1 MKKTLIII
9 GGVIGFLYSLI
20 GPIVSYSDTAPL
32 DDEIGFEIV
41 SWKIF
46 ILESLL
52 CISVGLLVGW
62 IMFLL
67 KKKYK
72 KENITYKFT

>member
-1 MKKTLIII
+1 MKKILIIT

-41 SWKIF
+41 SWKVF

-52 CISVGLLVGW
+52 CISVGFLVGW
-62 IMFLL
+62 IMFLFL
-67 KKKYK
+67 KKIKCG
-72 KENITYKFT
+72 E

>member
-1 MKKTLIII
+1 MKKILIIT

-41 SWKIF
+41 SWKLF
-46 ILESLL
+46 ILQSLL
-52 CISVGLLVGW
+52 CISVGFLVGW
-62 IMFLL
+62 IMFLFL
-67 KKKYK
+67 KKIKCG
-72 KENITYKFT
+72 E

>member
-1 MKKTLIII
+1 MKKTLIIT

-41 SWKIF
+41 SWKVF
-46 ILESLL
+46 ILEFLL

-67 KKKYK
+67 FKKVIKKK
-72 KENITYKFT
+72 I

>member
-1 MKKTLIII
+1 MKKTLIIT

-41 SWKIF
+41 SWKVF

-67 KKKYK
+67 FKKVIKKK
-72 KENITYKFT
+72 I

>member
-1 MKKTLIII
+1 MKKILIIT

-41 SWKIF
+41 SWKVF
-46 ILESLL
+46 ILQSLF
-52 CISVGLLVGW
+52 CISVGFLVGW
-62 IMFLL
+62 IMFLFL
-67 KKKYK
+67 KKIKCG
-72 KENITYKFT
+72 E

>member
-1 MKKTLIII
+1 MKKTLIIT

-32 DDEIGFEIV
+32 DDEIGFEIA
-41 SWKIF
+41 SWKVF

-52 CISVGLLVGW
+52 CISIGLLVGW
-62 IMFLL
+62 VMFLFL
-67 KKKYK
+67 KKIIK
-72 KENITYKFT
+72 KKI